1 MCIDNMELRIYESD
15 NEYILDGLED
25 EEERLR
31 EELGGIVCAKIKYLL
46 YRYIS
51 VRDTMENIKS
61 KIK

>member
-1 MCIDNMELRIYESD
+1 MEYRIYESD
-15 NEYILDGLED
+15 NEYILDVLED

-31 EELGGIVCAKIKYLL
+31 EELGGIVCSKIKYLL

-61 KIK
+61 KIKK